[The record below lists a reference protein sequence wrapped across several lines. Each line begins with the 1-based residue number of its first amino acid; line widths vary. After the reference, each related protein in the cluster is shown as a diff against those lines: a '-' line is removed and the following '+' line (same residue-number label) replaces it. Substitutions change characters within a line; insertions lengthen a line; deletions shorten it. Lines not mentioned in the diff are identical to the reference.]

1 MRCGLL
7 GEHLTHSYSPQ
18 IHALLGE
25 YSYELFEV
33 TPERLGEFLRSGCF
47 DGLNVTIPYKKAVIP
62 YCSGLSEAAKALG
75 SVNTI
80 LRRPDGSLYGD
91 NTDVDGFRWMLSLG
105 GGVRPGEKALV
116 LGSGGA
122 GCPARGGR

>member
-33 TPERLGEFLRSGCF
+33 APERLGEFLRSGCF
-47 DGLNVTIPYKKAVIP
+47 DGLNVTIPYKEV
-62 YCSGLSEAAKALG
+62 
-75 SVNTI
+75 
-80 LRRPDGSLYGD
+80 LYRIRKCRE
-91 NTDVDGFRWMLSLG
+91 NQPMFWFASCYRYTLQCAM
-105 GGVRPGEKALV
+105 
-116 LGSGGA
+116 
-122 GCPARGGR
+122 

>member
-18 IHALLGE
+18 IHALLGD

-47 DGLNVTIPYKKAVIP
+47 DGLNVTI
-62 YCSGLSEAAKALG
+62 
-75 SVNTI
+75 T
-80 LRRPDGSLYGD
+80 
-91 NTDVDGFRWMLSLG
+91 
-105 GGVRPGEKALV
+105 
-116 LGSGGA
+116 
-122 GCPARGGR
+122 

>member
-18 IHALLGE
+18 IHALLGD

-62 YCSGLSEAAKALG
+62 
-75 SVNTI
+75 
-80 LRRPDGSLYGD
+80 
-91 NTDVDGFRWMLSLG
+91 
-105 GGVRPGEKALV
+105 
-116 LGSGGA
+116 
-122 GCPARGGR
+122 